1 MDHSKI
7 VLDIQCFKSNL
18 NSYIIK
24 EITAISLESGIIL
37 FHHIVCPP
45 YDRKLLSQDKLRE
58 SYWLTKYFHGL
69 EWYYGDVPYDVI
81 LEKIRDLF
89 SSNSSSTE
97 QSTTTTTAAVLVK
110 GCEKTEFIKS
120 IVPDCCK
127 VIDLDS
133 LGCQSLESLS
143 NLFTTDT
150 LRCSHHKSAN
160 HRCSLSNTV
169 NLRKWYLL
177 SQQRQQQSK

>member
-1 MDHSKI
+1 MDHDTI

-18 NSYIIK
+18 NAYIIK
-24 EITAISLESGIIL
+24 EITAINLTSGIIL

-45 YDRKLLSQDKLRE
+45 YDHKLLSQEKLRE

-69 EWYYGDVPYDVI
+69 EWCSGDVPYDVI

-89 SSNSSSTE
+89 SNKKPST
-97 QSTTTTTAAVLVK
+97 VLVK
-110 GCEKTEFIKS
+110 GGEKAEFIKS
-120 IVPDCCK
+120 VIPDYCK

-143 NLFTTDT
+143 NLFTIDT
-150 LRCSHHKSAN
+150 LRCNHHKSVN

-169 NLRKWYLL
+169 NLRRWYLL
-177 SQQRQQQSK
+177 SQQ